1 MTFRG
6 RFGDNTFSLEG
17 VLRQSAEQ
25 TPHHLNLDV
34 KGRNL
39 AAVTGLILSDT
50 HPFRAKGGIA
60 FDARGA
66 TIRDFSAR
74 VGNSDVSGEIS
85 IDLDDAQNTL
95 SGQMSS
101 QLIDLRHFS
110 SVGSG
115 DAPDVGDSR
124 QANSERLF
132 GEVPLPIEMLQR
144 LNAEMAVD
152 VNRFR
157 YGEADLTN
165 VSLKLRARAGQISLD
180 LLGATVGESGLK
192 GYSKLNLVDE
202 IPSILLDVEAQ
213 KVDAGQV
220 LAAFDVTDLMTAT
233 TDVRI
238 DVHGKGHSLREILSG
253 LQGRASVIADSGR
266 IDSKYFELVVAD
278 LARELL
284 PWRPKNQHTE
294 INCFVARFNIRDGVA
309 ETDGLLLDT
318 TRATIAGEGRVD
330 LETEQLNF
338 TVRPNPKE
346 LTLVS
351 LAFPIDVR
359 GTIFDPKFRPNKASL
374 AIDAAKVAVGTA
386 INPLGILIPFVRSG
400 LGDKNPCV
408 AALEEPFGSS
418 PDRSP
423 KRDGLGGKLLE
434 GLGGAMKGIGGAVDK
449 VLGR

>member
-1 MTFRG
+1 FSASAGDIRIDGRGSATLLSPINEPAPAFRVDSVTLQEVEAVWGEETDSDRRTLSLSHLAFQPGGTHAPLTFATEGEFEGRALAIESQGSPLYLLWNDATPYRVTFRG

-34 KGRNL
+34 KGSNLADL

-110 SVGSG
+110 LVGSG

-220 LAAFDVTDLMTAT
+220 LTAFDVTDLMTETA
-233 TDVRI
+233 DVRI

-318 TRATIAGEGRVD
+318 TRATIACEGRVD
-330 LETEQLNF
+330 LETE
-338 TVRPNPKE
+338 
-346 LTLVS
+346 
-351 LAFPIDVR
+351 
-359 GTIFDPKFRPNKASL
+359 
-374 AIDAAKVAVGTA
+374 
-386 INPLGILIPFVRSG
+386 
-400 LGDKNPCV
+400 
-408 AALEEPFGSS
+408 
-418 PDRSP
+418 
-423 KRDGLGGKLLE
+423 
-434 GLGGAMKGIGGAVDK
+434 
-449 VLGR
+449 